1 MLTVNWKQFGKY
13 TKPAQQVEAMWEPVV
28 VLTKLEPRSLIRRRN
43 GKELW
48 VENDKLVHNAF
59 RRAVYLP

>member
-13 TKPAQQVEAMWEPVV
+13 TKPTQDESMWEPVV

-48 VENDKLVHNAF
+48 VENTKLVHNAF